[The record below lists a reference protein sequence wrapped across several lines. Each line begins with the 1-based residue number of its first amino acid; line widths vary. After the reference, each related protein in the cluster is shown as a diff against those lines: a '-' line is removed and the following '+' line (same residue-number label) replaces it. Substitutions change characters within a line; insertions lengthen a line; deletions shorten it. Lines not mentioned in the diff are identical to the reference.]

1 MDAMQAKDFL
11 VQQVDEQASLENVP
25 LSSLERRMMYFVEND
40 PTSCDKPLELNEE
53 FEAHY
58 DTPEYE
64 AKMSGLLHRAYKRLK
79 KENPAKI
86 RFWDDSM
93 RLLRRRD
100 HYLPVLWA
108 NKPTSGAPQGNYI
121 RPSEPSLAGYEI
133 QQASR
138 TAQIDL
144 TILQTIFQATKGV
157 FRPGPDDPKTWY
169 GRLYRAV
176 GLLCIFL
183 VIAALIGVVVGD
195 IISGR
200 R

>member
-1 MDAMQAKDFL
+1 

-25 LSSLERRMMYFVEND
+25 FSSLEKRMMYFVEND

-79 KENPAKI
+79 KDNPERI
-86 RFWDDSM
+86 RNWDQAM
-93 RLLRRRD
+93 RVLQGGD

-108 NKPTSGAPQGNYI
+108 T
-121 RPSEPSLAGYEI
+121 RPGDSTFPSTVNVSSVPSLAGYED
-133 QQASR
+133 QRAVR

-157 FRPGPDDPKTWY
+157 FKPGPEDPKTWY
-169 GRLYRAV
+169 GRLYRFI
-176 GLLCIFL
+176 GLLCIYA
-183 VIAALIGVVVGD
+183 VIAAIIAVVIGD